1 MAVETTYDLPCGR
14 SLEQL
19 WAQLDAAD
27 AHGLSC
33 PHCATARESLRALR
47 EATDELA
54 ADRVQPRIDL
64 TDRIM
69 SAVRAELR
77 GRGEMLPLDADEPGT
92 LEVSEQA
99 VAVVLRF
106 AADEIDGVRARRCRV
121 RALGVE
127 AGETVLHAELTVA
140 ATYRDDL
147 AELLATVRERVM
159 AACAASVG
167 VRLARLD
174 LELADFYDR

>member
-1 MAVETTYDLPCGR
+1 MAVETSYDLPCGR

-19 WAQLDAAD
+19 WDHIDAAD
-27 AHGLSC
+27 EHERAC
-33 PHCATARESLRALR
+33 PHCSTARHSLRALR

-64 TDRIM
+64 TERIM
-69 SAVRAELR
+69 SAVRAEIR
-77 GRGEMLPLDADEPGT
+77 GRGEMLPLDAGDT
-92 LEVSEQA
+92 LQVSEQA

-106 AADEIDGVRARRCRV
+106 AADEIEGVRARRCRV
-121 RALGVE
+121 RAVGVE
-127 AGETVLHAELTVA
+127 DGQTVLHAELTVA
-140 ATYRDDL
+140 TTYRDDL
-147 AELLATVRERVM
+147 AELLATVRDRVM

-174 LELADFYDR
+174 LRLADFYDR